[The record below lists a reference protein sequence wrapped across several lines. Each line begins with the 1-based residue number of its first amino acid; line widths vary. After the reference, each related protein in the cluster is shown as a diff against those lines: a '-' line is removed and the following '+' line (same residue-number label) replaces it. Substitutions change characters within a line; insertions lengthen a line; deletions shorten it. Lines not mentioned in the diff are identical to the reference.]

1 MPTDKII
8 YSTAFS
14 GALHIFFRC
23 EINAKTRI
31 KQLFPRAKVI
41 FATSTPVREHLFL
54 GELKRF
60 NKDVIAH
67 NEAAKEVVA
76 KHGFIIND
84 LYELTKDIPES
95 YYSDMTHLYT
105 KEGTKLLTEK
115 VVECIEN
122 CLDIKAKKLDYDKLF
137 ADAENII
144 GI

>member
-1 MPTDKII
+1 MSAIWPQPVSPTLYYII
-8 YSTAFS
+8 
-14 GALHIFFRC
+14 
-23 EINAKTRI
+23 
-31 KQLFPRAKVI
+31 LFYLFV
-41 FATSTPVREHLFL
+41 FL

-84 LYELTKDIPES
+84 LYEITKDIPES

-105 KEGTKLLTEK
+105 KEGTKLLTDK

-122 CLDIKAKKLDYDKLF
+122 CLDIKAKKLDYDKFGLS
-137 ADAENII
+137 DK
-144 GI
+144 